1 MIRPEK
7 RTKWWKLREKMMQ
20 IRFREKVL
28 EGRIMESEGGYEVV
42 ANKIRD
48 TAKELLG
55 AVSGTRWR
63 EDRETWWWNEEIQQV
78 VKEKKDAK
86 KQWDILKDDESKER
100 YHKAKKKT
108 KRTVAKVKNE
118 AFPELYKRL
127 ETKEA
132 VNEVFRI
139 AKQRNKN
146 GQDVQQVKAVKSEYG
161 EVLVEQQRV
170 QQRWKEYFED
180 LLNQESPRE
189 RREVCAWKVIKEVEE
204 VTEEE
209 EVKTALKKMK
219 KGKARGP
226 DDIPVEVWLIL
237 GDVEI
242 EWLTKLMNKLLKG
255 EKMPDEWRKSVLI
268 PIYKGKGDSK
278 ECGNYRGIKL
288 MSHTMKLWERIME
301 ARLRKEVVIGDQ
313 QFGFMPQRST
323 TDAIFGLRM
332 LMEKWREGQKELH
345 CAFS

>member
-1 MIRPEK
+1 
-7 RTKWWKLREKMMQ
+7 MQ

-55 AVSGTRWR
+55 AVSGRRWR

-108 KRTVAKVKNE
+108 KRKVAKVKNE
-118 AFPELYKRL
+118 AFQELYKRL
-127 ETKEA
+127 ETKEG

-146 GQDVQQVKAVKSEYG
+146 GQDVQQVKAAKSKYG

-170 QQRWKEYFED
+170 QRRWKEYFED
-180 LLNQESPRE
+180 LLNQENPRE
-189 RREVCAWKVIKEVEE
+189 RREACAWKIIKETEE
-204 VTEEE
+204 VTEE
-209 EVKTALKKMK
+209 EVKTALKKNE
-219 KGKARGP
+219 KGKAMGP
-226 DDIPVEVWLIL
+226 DDIPV
-237 GDVEI
+237 
-242 EWLTKLMNKLLKG
+242 
-255 EKMPDEWRKSVLI
+255 
-268 PIYKGKGDSK
+268 
-278 ECGNYRGIKL
+278 
-288 MSHTMKLWERIME
+288 
-301 ARLRKEVVIGDQ
+301 
-313 QFGFMPQRST
+313 
-323 TDAIFGLRM
+323 
-332 LMEKWREGQKELH
+332 
-345 CAFS
+345 